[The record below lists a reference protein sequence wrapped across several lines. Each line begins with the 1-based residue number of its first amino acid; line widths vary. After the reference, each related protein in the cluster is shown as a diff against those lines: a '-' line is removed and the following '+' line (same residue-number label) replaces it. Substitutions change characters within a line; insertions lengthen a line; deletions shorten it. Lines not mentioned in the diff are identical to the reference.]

1 MKVALSFPTV
11 VFTFLLVVCVL
22 WWLASMVLGG
32 LDSDVDVEGGEGLA
46 DQLGLTA
53 MPLPLALS
61 ILALGGWL
69 TSALLHGLVGDSA
82 RSLAIGASIGVFAG
96 AIVVGLGLVKLLSG
110 PVGTLFAT
118 EPAPKRRQAVG
129 SICKVRTLEV
139 SERSGDAEVIT
150 GPIKGSVV
158 AVRAA
163 DGRFHRGDLALIVDY
178 DERTEH
184 FVIDEVDDLVTP
196 D

>member
-1 MKVALSFPTV
+1 MSVVLSFPTV

-32 LDSDVDVEGGEGLA
+32 LDTDIDAEGGDGLA
-46 DQLGLTA
+46 DQLGLSA

-69 TSALLHGLVGDSA
+69 TSALLHGLVGDSG
-82 RSLAIGASIGVFAG
+82 RSLAIGAALGVFVG

-110 PVGTLFAT
+110 PLGTLFAT
-118 EPAPKRRQAVG
+118 EPAPTRRQAVG
-129 SICKVRTLEV
+129 SICKVRTVEV
-139 SERSGDAEVIT
+139 NERLGDAEVVT
-150 GPIKGSVV
+150 GVLKGSVV
-158 AVRAA
+158 EVRAA
-163 DGRFHRGDLALIVDY
+163 AGRFRRGDLALLVDY
-178 DERTEH
+178 DDHTQR
-184 FVIDEVDDLVTP
+184 FVIDEVDELVTP

>member
-82 RSLAIGASIGVFAG
+82 RSLAIGASIGVYAG